1 MVDAASNSA
10 QEALQSLQ
18 KSLRNVVATK
28 SLVLSHAKRIS
39 SPTDTQM
46 LRQQLTHLL
55 ERLKEQLEEGSAAAT
70 TASRAL
76 MNVTDVGDSRYAQ
89 QMTSLQQMERQLM
102 QVANE
107 YPALVKHVA
116 EKEQKSPPQPPPRLR
131 KSPDEMPLLTSGG
144 NGESSSSS
152 PQARAQAQME
162 VQPVSQMEAQQLGQ
176 ELQERDRDIHQLVG
190 TAVEIQQVAAEIA
203 ALIEHQGA
211 AVDQVAVQIGD
222 VAQNIE
228 MGADQVD
235 IARARQRKFKI
246 DLCGWLCIVAGTV
259 CGLYLAFEVV

>member
-1 MVDAASNSA
+1 MVDAPQKSA
-10 QEALQSLQ
+10 EQALQSLQ
-18 KSLRNVVATK
+18 GSLRNVVATK

-39 SPTDTQM
+39 SPSDTQM
-46 LRQQLTHLL
+46 LRQQLNQLL
-55 ERLKEQLEEGSAAAT
+55 ARLKEQLEEGSAAAT

-89 QMTSLQQMERQLM
+89 QITSLQQMERQLM

-116 EKEQKSPPQPPPRLR
+116 EKEQKSPPQPPPRLA
-131 KSPDEMPLLTSGG
+131 KNPEEMPLLASGAQSDHG
-144 NGESSSSS
+144 SS
-152 PQARAQAQME
+152 QQAQAQAQ
-162 VQPVSQMEAQQLGQ
+162 VQSISQMEAQQLGQ
-176 ELQERDRDIHQLVG
+176 ELQDRDRDIHQLVG
-190 TAVEIQQVAAEIA
+190 TAVEIQQVAADIA

-211 AVDQVAVQIGD
+211 AVEQVSVQIGD

-228 MGADQVD
+228 MGAEQVE

-246 DLCGWLCIVAGTV
+246 DFCGWICILVGVV
-259 CGLYLAFEVV
+259 CGLYLGFSVP

>member
-1 MVDAASNSA
+1 MVDAPPNSA
-10 QEALQSLQ
+10 EQALQSLQ
-18 KSLRNVVATK
+18 RSLREVVSSK

-46 LRQQLTHLL
+46 LRQQLNQLL
-55 ERLKEQLEEGSAAAT
+55 VRLKQQLEEGSAAAT

-89 QMTSLQQMERQLM
+89 QITSLQQMERQLM

-116 EKEQKSPPQPPPRLR
+116 EKEQKSPPQPPPRLQ
-131 KSPDEMPLLTSGG
+131 KNPEELPLLANAGQS
-144 NGESSSSS
+144 ESSSLL
-152 PQARAQAQME
+152 QAH
-162 VQPVSQMEAQQLGQ
+162 VQTQVQSVSQTEAQQLGQ

-190 TAVEIQQVAAEIA
+190 TAVEIQQVAADIA
-203 ALIEHQGA
+203 ALIDHQGA

-222 VAQNIE
+222 VAQHIE
-228 MGADQVD
+228 MGAEQVE
-235 IARARQRKFKI
+235 IARARQRKFRI
-246 DLCGWLCIVAGTV
+246 DFCGWMCIVVGV
-259 CGLYLAFEVV
+259 ICGLYLGFSVA